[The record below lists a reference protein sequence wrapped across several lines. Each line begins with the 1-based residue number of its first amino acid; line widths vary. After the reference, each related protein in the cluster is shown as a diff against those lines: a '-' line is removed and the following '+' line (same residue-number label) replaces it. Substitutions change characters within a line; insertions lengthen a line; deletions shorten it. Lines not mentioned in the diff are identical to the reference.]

1 MEIARQ
7 NHSGRTSAVKRWT
20 STAAVTGSRR
30 ARFLAHN
37 QRIVVDV
44 NGCDELSPELDRIP
58 SSAAR
63 AH

>member
-1 MEIARQ
+1 MAGHAELI
-7 NHSGRTSAVKRWT
+7 V
-20 STAAVTGSRR
+20 SRR

-44 NGCDELSPELDRIP
+44 NACDELSPELRRIP